1 MVASDVAST
10 TTSTFVTVVTISFST
25 PTGSS
30 VEALPKSSSNNDK
43 LLVGLASA
51 GGFVLFL
58 FVVGLLFCLK
68 HTRTKHR
75 RRIEDMEYRL
85 KGLENQTRPPPAPQA
100 KRFSTA
106 TGTSLGSSWG
116 AWRSKDVNNF
126 QKLRTANQT
135 KKSDKRKSFAHGWWS
150 FSPSTRNQDHHQNI
164 TPLQDVTS
172 FRAANPPQPINASEN
187 DMEPLMTPRLS
198 AIIECPS
205 PSQAPAPARPDP
217 PAVKASH
224 RDSAATQTH
233 ANGLCDDKEIQV
245 TSEIVTGPTP
255 KNDMSFIDKEVA
267 VSNGTGLKK
276 NTAENRPAPP
286 PPPPP
291 PPSKPSKT
299 HQRKPALA
307 GAISVFP
314 PGTLTGADTLHPTS
328 TRYRPF
334 SVINEDPL
342 AAPRRPVPPPP
353 PTRKAIANRPSR
365 SYSHIRNQSAFS
377 DDSRSS
383 MENSVAGRMSAQSNH
398 ARSGSAQSN
407 TIWPWDI
414 HSPQVDYGSAS
425 DPLPRF
431 KQHRSPKA
439 VAEEFQNRLQN
450 LTTSELDVSTAA
462 RIESTDPRAADI
474 ADSYRTLVEK
484 EERPEPVAS
493 RKSINKNSSH
503 KPTNGSVGKRRSSRA
518 PPSTSAH
525 ENLILT
531 SPVSSCPSS
540 TRSSQGNPFHYG
552 ESSDRLTSFH
562 TTSTSYLKRP
572 IPGPREGTDPV
583 LNVARPTSNS
593 STISTRRE
601 AGDKKSRAANESS
614 PDLNIAIPTP
624 ALHYPAS
631 TFGTPNMQPLPRCQY
646 VRKVEPILEQDEPMR
661 SAKPVFKHP
670 DWDRSSNIHLGID
683 PSRSCELVSPSND
696 PSRTRSVEKR
706 KSRDK
711 DEKTYNILNR
721 SPLSGESFFKKKNSL
736 MGASETFSIAKDK
749 SPTGSFFSRRSNS
762 DSSRTTKNSLMGSQE
777 EFPSYADC
785 SGKGTACI
793 KSDREDDNCTNPRV
807 RELKNPRRSGLRSP
821 LSPYSI
827 SEDEAVDQT
836 SPKAYS
842 PLSAT
847 SASPARRSSYD
858 LRRHLSLKSLGSPV
872 IPSPCLSDTTPS
884 EIDARE
890 TNKLLLQSFPAPT
903 LPPASVSSSQN
914 PFASPDSSSTTSSV
928 STRDATSSIRQGFGP
943 GPSLSL
949 LERWEKQGRSY
960 ITNHTA
966 IPEEDDRG
974 IQTFARGKAP
984 RNPSPAL
991 GSSEQT
997 KTSGAD
1003 TTIHHH
1009 PPPPEST
1016 KKKPK
1021 HTRWESRGEIA
1032 EIISPPNSSLQKCIK
1047 PQASFHAKPQVLPA
1061 SHQREVC
1068 KPSITNTQTDHNT
1081 TTTLP
1086 TTSSMWPSF
1095 SKSPLKPLLKPSESA
1110 RRAEAVGM
1118 KKSIDYSSVP
1128 APENGGSSTGEGSQG
1143 GYTGRKGGAPRGLS
1157 PPRKR
1162 GPKPTL
1168 EAAGVSEPY
1177 YTPLVNQSTRGFWEF
1192 ASKTATVNG
1201 KTIQRENQ
1209 QSGGN
1214 SAIADTGTTLA
1225 LVDDTLCKAIYGAI
1239 PGAKYDEQQQ
1249 GWTFPS
1255 NTTAANLPVVEFDV
1269 GGKLFTVQKEDL
1281 LFAET
1286 EPGTTYGGIQSRGTQ
1301 TFDILGDTFLKGI
1314 YAIFDMGNKQFGA
1327 VQRTETTQNL
1337 ATAPET
1343 SS

>member
-1 MVASDVAST
+1 
-10 TTSTFVTVVTISFST
+10 
-25 PTGSS
+25 
-30 VEALPKSSSNNDK
+30 
-43 LLVGLASA
+43 
-51 GGFVLFL
+51 
-58 FVVGLLFCLK
+58 
-68 HTRTKHR
+68 
-75 RRIEDMEYRL
+75 
-85 KGLENQTRPPPAPQA
+85 
-100 KRFSTA
+100 
-106 TGTSLGSSWG
+106 
-116 AWRSKDVNNF
+116 
-126 QKLRTANQT
+126 
-135 KKSDKRKSFAHGWWS
+135 
-150 FSPSTRNQDHHQNI
+150 
-164 TPLQDVTS
+164 
-172 FRAANPPQPINASEN
+172 
-187 DMEPLMTPRLS
+187 
-198 AIIECPS
+198 
-205 PSQAPAPARPDP
+205 
-217 PAVKASH
+217 
-224 RDSAATQTH
+224 
-233 ANGLCDDKEIQV
+233 
-245 TSEIVTGPTP
+245 
-255 KNDMSFIDKEVA
+255 
-267 VSNGTGLKK
+267 
-276 NTAENRPAPP
+276 
-286 PPPPP
+286 
-291 PPSKPSKT
+291 
-299 HQRKPALA
+299 
-307 GAISVFP
+307 
-314 PGTLTGADTLHPTS
+314 
-328 TRYRPF
+328 
-334 SVINEDPL
+334 
-342 AAPRRPVPPPP
+342 
-353 PTRKAIANRPSR
+353 
-365 SYSHIRNQSAFS
+365 
-377 DDSRSS
+377 

-484 EERPEPVAS
+484 EERPEPAANDNPS
-493 RKSINKNSSH
+493 RKSRNMNSSH
-503 KPTNGSVGKRRSSRA
+503 KPTNGSVGKRRSGRA

-525 ENLILT
+525 ENLVLT

-540 TRSSQGNPFHYG
+540 TRSSEGNPFHYG

-601 AGDKKSRAANESS
+601 AGGKKSRAANESS
-614 PDLNIAIPTP
+614 PDLNIAISTP

-631 TFGTPNMQPLPRCQY
+631 TFGTPKMQPLPRCQY

-670 DWDRSSNIHLGID
+670 DWDRSSNSHLEIG

-696 PSRTRSVEKR
+696 PSRSRSVEKR

-721 SPLSGESFFKKKNSL
+721 SPLSSESYFKKKNSL

-762 DSSRTTKNSLMGSQE
+762 DSSRTTKNSLTGSQE

-785 SGKGTACI
+785 SGKGTPCI

-842 PLSAT
+842 PLSPT
-847 SASPARRSSYD
+847 SASPGRRSSYN

-890 TNKLLLQSFPAPT
+890 TNKMLLQSFPAPT

-914 PFASPDSSSTTSSV
+914 PFASPDSSSTASSV
-928 STRDATSSIRQGFGP
+928 STRDATSSVRQGFGP

-1003 TTIHHH
+1003 TTIHHA

-1068 KPSITNTQTDHNT
+1068 KPSITHTQADHNT
-1081 TTTLP
+1081 ASTIP

-1118 KKSIDYSSVP
+1118 KKSIDYSGFP
-1128 APENGGSSTGEGSQG
+1128 APENGSSGVGEGSQG
-1143 GYTGRKGGAPRGLS
+1143 GYTGRKGGAPRGPS

-1162 GPKPTL
+1162 GPKVEEL
-1168 EAAGVSEPY
+1168 
-1177 YTPLVNQSTRGFWEF
+1177 
-1192 ASKTATVNG
+1192 G
-1201 KTIQRENQ
+1201 KI
-1209 QSGGN
+1209 
-1214 SAIADTGTTLA
+1214 L
-1225 LVDDTLCKAIYGAI
+1225 
-1239 PGAKYDEQQQ
+1239 
-1249 GWTFPS
+1249 
-1255 NTTAANLPVVEFDV
+1255 
-1269 GGKLFTVQKEDL
+1269 GGKGV
-1281 LFAET
+1281 
-1286 EPGTTYGGIQSRGTQ
+1286 GW
-1301 TFDILGDTFLKGI
+1301 
-1314 YAIFDMGNKQFGA
+1314 
-1327 VQRTETTQNL
+1327 
-1337 ATAPET
+1337 
-1343 SS
+1343 